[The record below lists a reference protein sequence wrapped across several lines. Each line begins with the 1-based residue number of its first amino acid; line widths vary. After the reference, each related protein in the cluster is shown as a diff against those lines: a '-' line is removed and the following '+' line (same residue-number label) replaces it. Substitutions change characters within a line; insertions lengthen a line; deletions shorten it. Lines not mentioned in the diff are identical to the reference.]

1 MPDTTMTNLEFT
13 YTWTAC
19 VGVLGAAGLAFLVV
33 AALFINFTQRHRINN
48 NTKGE

>member
-13 YTWTAC
+13 YTWAAC

-33 AALFINFTQRHRINN
+33 AALFIHFTRRNRINN
-48 NTKGE
+48 DLKGE